1 MVSCLFVQI
10 EVVFNLED
18 VFKLEV
24 VLKLTGRLF
33 DCLKF
38 SQVFGDKKEKSSL
51 KTRKSKHKQI

>member
-38 SQVFGDKKEKSSL
+38 SQVFGDKKDKSCFKNSKI
-51 KTRKSKHKQI
+51 KT

>member
-38 SQVFGDKKEKSSL
+38 SQVFGETSLVL